1 MIVLEAFNLKKK
13 YAGEYEFA
21 VNDFN
26 ANILKGEIVA
36 LLGESGCGK
45 TTILRMIAGFE
56 KPDDGILKLNSQKIA
71 SKDFM
76 TAPEKRGVGIVFQ
89 DYALFPHKTVN
100 ENILFGLFRLS
111 KDKAKERLIE
121 MIALTG
127 LNGLEQ
133 RYPHELSGGQQQ
145 RVALARALAPD
156 PSILLLDEPF
166 SNLDAMRKNE
176 LRFELRDIIRKAG
189 TTAIFVTHDTRDV
202 LAIAD
207 RVFVLKKG
215 VTIQQGS
222 PEEVYRKPADS
233 YVASFFGKT
242 NIIAVDPN
250 SSVLEDCF
258 GLCIPKNQHLEN
270 LASIRPRAFKIA
282 QENTEGA
289 FEAKVLEQLYFGEFL
304 ELICETENQKLQLI
318 VHADPDFVVSSRKI
332 WLRVHPEDVTYVKH

>member
-13 YAGEYEFA
+13 YAGEIEFA

-56 KPDDGILKLNSQKIA
+56 KPDDGFLKLKSQKIA

-76 TAPEKRGVGIVFQ
+76 TAPEKRGIGIVFQ

-100 ENILFGLFRLS
+100 ENILFGLFRLN
-111 KDKAKERLIE
+111 KDEAQKRMIE
-121 MIALTG
+121 MVALTG
-127 LNGLEQ
+127 LKGLEK

-156 PSILLLDEPF
+156 PAILLLDEPF

-176 LRFELRDIIRKAG
+176 LRFELRDIIRKAE

-215 VTIQQGS
+215 VTIQQGT

-242 NIIAVDPN
+242 NIIAVDSN
-250 SSVLEDCF
+250 SMFLEDCF
-258 GLCIPKNQHLEN
+258 DLTIQKTGHEKNLV
-270 LASIRPRAFKIA
+270 SIRPRAFRIA
-282 QENTEGA
+282 EAHTEGA

-304 ELICETENQKLQLI
+304 ELICETLKQPTKLV
-318 VHADPDFVVSSRKI
+318 VHADPDFVVSSGKI
-332 WLRVHPEDVTYVKH
+332 WLCVQTEDVTLIKH